1 MLFVFFRE
9 METRQKFEND
19 KRRLVTENK
28 NFQNTIQQLEADVN
42 DLKQALTEEQEA
54 RVLQVHSQPHYL
66 SVFTLIFIFVRF
78 TTRKLTLYTEKVRWE
93 ESAPRKLN
101 CY

>member
-54 RVLQVHSQPHYL
+54 RVLQVQSQPHHL
-66 SVFTLIFIFVRF
+66 SV
-78 TTRKLTLYTEKVRWE
+78 LTLNLYLR
-93 ESAPRKLN
+93 SFYN
-101 CY
+101 